1 MAFNAY
7 LRSLLVSF
15 LFSTRNEMHKV
26 QLEANNLKGEA
37 LKDALAQADL
47 LEGLYC
53 GIGSIVECFDT
64 HEEETIENIKKAR
77 TLVRDLLAYAQDDT
91 PVDSSNVPAKPNC
104 DDCLQTLKSWAGE

>member
-1 MAFNAY
+1 MTFNAY
-7 LRSLLVSF
+7 VRELVVSLLF
-15 LFSTRNEMHKV
+15 YTRNEMHKV

-37 LKDALAQADL
+37 LKEALAQADL

-64 HEEETIENIKKAR
+64 HEEDTIESIKKAR

-91 PVDSSNVPAKPNC
+91 PVDSSNVPAKPDC
-104 DDCLQTLKSWAGE
+104 ADCLETLKSWAA